1 MIDGLVPKFVYEK
14 QKNILFK
21 SMDVWEQ
28 LGNDQNNKEKL
39 FSKIMETYGSRCY
52 MTELINAAMKT
63 NSNFFVAPYFSTP

>member
-1 MIDGLVPKFVYEK
+1 
-14 QKNILFK
+14 
-21 SMDVWEQ
+21 MDVWDQ

-52 MTELINAAMKT
+52 MTELVNAAMKT